1 MGAGCGEVDSRNQE
15 EEHGVQILVVLLCQ
29 PCGGHECEDNDG
41 TEDHSKELSLE
52 NREFEA
58 LNDDVVE
65 SPEAGCGQSGADL
78 DQHVA
83 VGLGVTKSLLEL
95 VRTENPVL
103 KTSLVGSDTLNH
115 ELLIL
120 FREALSAHGRVGEP
134 VEDEQAPEEGDAAVS
149 DENSLP

>member
-58 LNDDVVE
+58 LNDNVVE
-65 SPEAGCGQSGADL
+65 SPKAGCGQSGADL

-115 ELLIL
+115 ELLVF
-120 FREALSAHGRVGEP
+120 FRPALGAHRAIRKCKNDIES
-134 VEDEQAPEEGDAAVS
+134 PEERDTAVT
-149 DENSLP
+149 DEDGLP